1 MKIIKKHT
9 FTYILIKIDKKYL
22 NGYSGI
28 FIFIFFYSA
37 HFVGFGLLF
46 LAFSE
51 KEVHKKF
58 IQKVF

>member
-1 MKIIKKHT
+1 MKIVKT
-9 FTYILIKIDKKYL
+9 TPSLILIKIDKKYL